1 MCRSQRAMCGS
12 NHITYQNICKFQE
25 AVHERDRWNLS
36 ITSDGPC
43 QAVPQIKH
51 HPQDQVNVSGYDV
64 IFMCEV
70 FAYPMALVEWRKD
83 EEEFALPG
91 DDPHIS
97 IQVSDTITAPP
108 RQGVPQ
114 LRSTQVEAAKYR

>member
-1 MCRSQRAMCGS
+1 MCRSQRAMCSS

-25 AVHERDRWNLS
+25 AVHERDGWNLS

-51 HPQDQVNVSGYDV
+51 HPQDQVNVSGHDV

-70 FAYPMALVEWRKD
+70 FAYPMALVERRKD

-97 IQVSDTITAPP
+97 IQKLLPLPCLAP
-108 RQGVPQ
+108 Q
-114 LRSTQVEAAKYR
+114 